1 MAVAKQVRAELL
13 SLLKSEDWF
22 TDELAKELPLKWE
35 KHGDLV
41 LVPEKTFLSTSIWL
55 QHIKILEA
63 ACKLL
68 RCNRLARRI
77 GPTQNDDFRS
87 PKIQMLFGNS
97 TSVTKKENGIL
108 YSWDLSKC
116 MFSSGNITEKQRIGS
131 WDLKGKVVVD
141 MYAGIGYFTL
151 TYLIHSK
158 CELVYACEWNPA
170 SVEALQNN
178 FKLNKISPDRYV
190 LLPGDNRKTCPK
202 GVADHVNLGLI
213 PSSEDGWPAA
223 CAALKKDSGGM
234 LHVHGNVDS
243 KPGETEN
250 NEGEPSSIDASTTKW
265 GSHVTKR
272 IQNIFCDLYPNE
284 EWKVS
289 VENMVKVKSYAP
301 HVDHVVA
308 DILCCPSL

>member
-1 MAVAKQVRAELL
+1 MAIAKQVRTELL
-13 SLLKSEDWF
+13 SLLKTESWF

-41 LVPEKTFLSTSIWL
+41 LLPEKTFSSTNIWL
-55 QHIKILEA
+55 QHPKILES
-63 ACKLL
+63 ACRLL
-68 RCNRLARRI
+68 RCNRLARRV

-87 PKIQMLFGNS
+87 PKVQMLLGNS
-97 TSVTKKENGIL
+97 TWVTKKENSIL

-116 MFSSGNITEKQRIGS
+116 MFSSGNITEKQRIAS

-158 CELVYACEWNPA
+158 CDLVYACEWNPA
-170 SVEALQNN
+170 SVEALEKNL
-178 FKLNKISPDRYV
+178 KLNKISPERYV
-190 LLPGDNRKTCPK
+190 LLPGDNREKCPK
-202 GVADHVNLGLI
+202 NVADHVNLGLI

-223 CAALKKDSGGM
+223 CEALKKTTGGM

-243 KPGETEN
+243 KHVEAANGIS
-250 NEGEPSSIDASTTKW
+250 NEFTYFKEW
-265 GSHVTKR
+265 GSEVLKR
-272 IQNIFCDLYPNE
+272 IQEIFCELYPNE
-284 EWKVS
+284 EWSISIK
-289 VENMVKVKSYAP
+289 NIVKVKSYAP
-301 HVDHVVA
+301 HVDHLVV